1 MISNISNVSILKNI
15 TILYAEDEAALRE
28 ITLNIL
34 RGFTKKQFVAENGAE
49 GLELFKQNES
59 EIDLIITDVNMPIM
73 NGLEMIREIKEINPN
88 IPIIVATA
96 FSNTEYLLEA
106 IDIGVDKYVL
116 KPIDMKKLLQIMSQS
131 LLYHEL
137 KDLYIDNLTRLPNRN
152 KLKKDLENT
161 DEGLMAMINIDKF
174 STINDLFGETNG
186 DRILVEFSD
195 SLKKYFSKEEFILY
209 RIEADK
215 FLVISRDF
223 NKDIE
228 DFYALCKKFED
239 YIEEDPIYIDEHEI
253 DLNITIG
260 IAKSETNDAY
270 KYVQRVISYARRKFE
285 PILIYNDSFNI
296 QQSFE
301 ENIKWIKKIKN
312 GVKNDNFKGYFQPIV
327 NTQTKEIYKYEA
339 LIRYIEEDGTVV
351 SPFFFLEIA
360 KKAKLYPNIIKIM
373 IKEAFNLIKNKN
385 KRVAVNISFEDIA
398 SKTTM
403 SYIYKIIEDNKE
415 FAHLLEFEI
424 LESEEI
430 SDFSEVFKFIEKVRA
445 YNCNVGVDD
454 FGAGYS
460 NFNMLINLKISFV
473 KIDGSLIKELDSSE
487 NQRIIV
493 KTITEFS
500 KKFGFKT
507 VAEFVSNEKIYNQVK
522 EIGVDYCQG
531 YHFYTPLSYD
541 EIE

>member
-1 MISNISNVSILKNI
+1 MISNVSILKNI

-34 RGFTKKQFVAENGAE
+34 KGFTKKQFVAENGAE

-73 NGLEMIREIKEINPN
+73 NGLEMIREIKRLNPN

-116 KPIDMKKLLQIMSQS
+116 KPIDMKKLLQLMSQS

-137 KDLYIDNLTRLPNRN
+137 KDLYIDNLTHLPNRN
-152 KLKKDLENT
+152 KLKKDLEST
-161 DEGLMAMINIDKF
+161 QEGLMAMINIDKF
-174 STINDLFGETNG
+174 STINDLFGESNG
-186 DRILVEFSD
+186 DRVLLEFSD
-195 SLKKYFSKEEFILY
+195 TLKKYFLKENFTLY

-215 FLVISRDF
+215 FLAVA
-223 NKDIE
+223 KDYNQE
-228 DFYALCKKFED
+228 EQELYNLCKRFED
-239 YIEEDPIYIDEHEI
+239 YIEEDPVYIDDHEI

-260 IAKSETNDAY
+260 IAKDNANNAY
-270 KYVQRVISYARRKFE
+270 KYAQRVISYARRKFE

-296 QQSFE
+296 QKSFE

-312 GVKNDNFKGYFQPIV
+312 GVKNNNFKGYFQPIV

-351 SPFFFLEIA
+351 SPFVFLDIA

-373 IKEAFNLIKNKN
+373 INEAFNLIKNKN

-398 SKTTM
+398 SETTM
-403 SYIYKIIEDNKE
+403 NYIYTVIDANREYS
-415 FAHLLEFEI
+415 HLLEFEI

-430 SDFSEVFKFIEKVRA
+430 SDFSEVFKFIKKLKE

-460 NFNMLINLKISFV
+460 NFNMLVNLDISFV
-473 KIDGSLIKELDSSE
+473 KIDGSLIKNIDDSD
-487 NQRIIV
+487 NQQIIV
-493 KTITEFS
+493 KTITEFA
-500 KKFGFKT
+500 KKFGFST
-507 VAEFVSNEKIYNQVK
+507 VAEFVSSEDIYHQIK
-522 EIGVDYCQG
+522 EIGVDYSQG
-531 YHFYTPLSYD
+531 YYFDAPLSYD
-541 EIE
+541 EIK